1 MFVNTCNS
9 FPESPLNRRAF
20 LLSETATLW
29 SGIVWSSILYSDS
42 ETKTFNQL
50 ARCILRLAV
59 IQVGSCRFARE
70 PQMRVQNQNS
80 LAKHTRR
87 ELIALLLGS
96 LACAVVLTVSLS
108 DQPRP
113 SVAGV
118 ETSTLLLFAGLAG
131 LSFGAFGL
139 VLFMGFRTRRVVR
152 AAQDETTRLRQSL
165 LTAEAIFKAEPQVLL
180 FWDQVDGLRIVTH
193 TLDAVRGLPQD
204 QGGLLKFGAWL
215 DDVSAADLKESL
227 DHLFAEGRPFTLYL
241 KLRSGAHLEA
251 DGRATGTRAVLRLR
265 DVAGT
270 KRDLARILDQ
280 HRRLSGDLRATRAL
294 LNALPISAWLA
305 DETGRIKWANDAY
318 VSAVEAEDGTEVY
331 DKQIELLESRQRQRI
346 ERALERGQTF
356 AERMPVIAG
365 GTRSAHDV
373 YVVSADKS
381 AAAAAIDAGAIESV
395 QGELDRQIEAFDRTL
410 DRVATPVAIFGQDQT
425 LSFYNKAYQDLWKL
439 DPSWLNLCPSDAAI
453 LDRLKEL
460 SLLPAMA
467 DYRSWKSKLLAVYKS
482 TNEFE
487 DWWQLPDG
495 RMLHVVANQR
505 PDGGVT
511 YVYEDISER
520 LALESRYN
528 ALIDVQRETLDSLK
542 EGVAVFATDGR
553 LKLFNTALLS
563 IWKLSRD
570 AMDQGP
576 HIDEVVVQAQA
587 LFDDSETWQSLKERV
602 TAITYDRSAL
612 AGQMVRADASVI
624 DFATTPLPDGGTLV
638 TFVDVTAS
646 RAYERALVERNE
658 ALEAAD
664 GLKSQFIGH
673 VSYELRTPLTNIIGF
688 SELLAS
694 PHVGQ
699 LNEKQSEYLA
709 DISESSRTLLSIID
723 DILDLATIDA
733 GGLEL
738 KRAPIKI
745 QPVIEA
751 AVLGVKER
759 AGRLRLTLE
768 ISLADDVDEIVADE
782 ARIRQLLFNLLSNA
796 VGFSKPEGTV
806 RLSVWRRD
814 DYVNFLIEDNGVGI
828 PHEVQKRVFDRF
840 ESDSHGSR
848 HRGAGLGLSIAK
860 SLVDLHGGEIELESE
875 LEVGTKVLVRLPE
888 RLRANISS
896 DEITQ
901 LAGVGS

>member
-1 MFVNTCNS
+1 
-9 FPESPLNRRAF
+9 
-20 LLSETATLW
+20 
-29 SGIVWSSILYSDS
+29 
-42 ETKTFNQL
+42 
-50 ARCILRLAV
+50 
-59 IQVGSCRFARE
+59 
-70 PQMRVQNQNS
+70 MRVQNQNS

-96 LACAVVLTVSLS
+96 LACAVVLTVSLA

-113 SVAGV
+113 TVAGFQ
-118 ETSTLLLFAGLAG
+118 TSALLLFAGLTG

-139 VLFMGFRTRRVVR
+139 VLWISVRSRRVVR
-152 AAQDETTRLRQSL
+152 SAQEETNRLRQSL

-215 DDVSAADLKESL
+215 DDVSAADLKDGL

-305 DETGRIKWANDAY
+305 DESGRIKWANTAY
-318 VSAVEAEDGTEVY
+318 IEAVEAEDGSEVY

-346 ERALERGQTF
+346 ERVLERGQVF
-356 AERMPVIAG
+356 SGRLPVIAG

-373 YVVSADKS
+373 FVVSADKA
-381 AAAAAIDAGAIESV
+381 AAAAAIDAGALESV
-395 QGELDRQIEAFDRTL
+395 QGELDRQVLAFDRTL
-410 DRVATPVAIFGQDQT
+410 DRVATPVAIFGQDQN
-425 LSFYNKAYQDLWKL
+425 LSFYNQAYQELWKL
-439 DPSWLNLCPSDAAI
+439 DPSWLDKSPSDAEI

-467 DYRSWKSKLLAVYKS
+467 DYRSWKTKLLAVYKS

-553 LKLFNTALLS
+553 LKLFNSALMS
-563 IWKLSRD
+563 IWKLSRQ
-570 AMDQGP
+570 AMEQGP
-576 HIDEVVVQAQA
+576 HIDEVVGQARV
-587 LFDDSETWQSLKERV
+587 LFDDGEVWQSLKERV
-602 TAITYDRSAL
+602 TAITYDRASL
-612 AGQMVRADASVI
+612 SGQMARADATVV

-688 SELLAS
+688 SELLGSA
-694 PHVGQ
+694 HVGQ
-699 LNEKQSEYLA
+699 LNDKQAEYLA

-738 KRAPIKI
+738 KLTPIKI

-751 AVLGVKER
+751 AVLGVRER

-782 ARIRQLLFNLLSNA
+782 SRIRQLLFNLLSNA

-806 RLSVWRRD
+806 RLSAWREEH
-814 DYVNFLIEDNGVGI
+814 YVNFLIEDDGVGI
-828 PHEVQKRVFDRF
+828 PYDAQKRVFDRF

-860 SLVDLHGGEIELESE
+860 SLVDLHNGDIQLESE
-875 LEVGTKVLVRLPE
+875 PGAGTRVLVRVPE
-888 RLRANISS
+888 RLQASAVG
-896 DEITQ
+896 ETVPQ
-901 LAGVGS
+901 LADIS